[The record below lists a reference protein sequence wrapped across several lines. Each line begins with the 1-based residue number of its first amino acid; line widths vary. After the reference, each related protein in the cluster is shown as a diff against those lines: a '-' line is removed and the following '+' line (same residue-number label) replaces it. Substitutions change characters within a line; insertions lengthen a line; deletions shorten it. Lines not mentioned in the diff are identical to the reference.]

1 MDPLNPVLN
10 KAQDFIWQ
18 YARLID
24 RRLFACLFLDGSR
37 EMVLPALQAYQNPD
51 GGFGNA
57 LEPDKRVPH
66 SQPVDAEMALKI
78 LDLSDGFGA
87 AVDLV
92 QRLCAYLASISRPE
106 GGVPFAVPPV
116 NDYPHAPWW
125 QTPADAP
132 ASLNPTAAITGMLLK
147 HGVQHPWVERASA
160 FCWQA
165 IAASDSLEFHD
176 LFPMITFLEY
186 APERE
191 RAAQELERIAARIQQ
206 HNLVALDPQAAGY
219 VHKPLEWAPTPH
231 SYCRRLF
238 TDETIQQHLD
248 WLAKEQQ
255 PDGGWPIS
263 WQPVSPAVEYEWR
276 GWRTVLAMHTLQ
288 AYGRL

>member
-1 MDPLNPVLN
+1 LG
-10 KAQDFIWQ
+10 KAQEFIWK

-24 RRLFACLFLDGSR
+24 RRLFAGLFLDGPR
-37 EMVLPALQAYQNPD
+37 EPVLAALQAYQNPD

-66 SQPVDAEMALKI
+66 SQPVDAEMALRI
-78 LDLSDGFGA
+78 LDLIDGFAGA
-87 AVDLV
+87 AGPV
-92 QRLCAYLASISRPE
+92 QRLCAYLAGISRPE

-132 ASLNPTAAITGMLLK
+132 ASLNPTASITGRLLK
-147 HGVQHPWVERASA
+147 HRVQHPWIERASA
-160 FCWQA
+160 FCWRA

-176 LFPMITFLEY
+176 LLPMITFLEQV
-186 APERE
+186 PERE
-191 RAAQELERIAARIQQ
+191 RATQELERIAARIRQ

-231 SYCRRLF
+231 CYCRRLF
-238 TDETIQQHLD
+238 NDETIARHLD
-248 WLAKEQQ
+248 WLANEQMA
-255 PDGGWPIS
+255 DGGWPIT
-263 WQPVSPAVEYEWR
+263 WQPICPAVDYEWR
-276 GWRTVLAMHTLQ
+276 GWRTILALHTLQ